1 MQHTAPPLRVA
12 IAGYGAIGKS
22 IAKRLLAGIPGL
34 HLSAVGARNHDAAR
48 ALLPDSVAVA
58 DIGALADLADI
69 VVECAPAAVLPTIA
83 EPALRAGR
91 TVVVLSCGALLER
104 MDLVD
109 TARAHGGRIL
119 VPTGALLGLDAVC
132 AAAEGRIDSVRMTT
146 RKPPGGLA
154 GAPHLVR
161 NAITLEG
168 LTEALLVFEGTAR
181 EAARGFPANVNVAAA
196 LSLAGIGADRTQV
209 AIWADPAVTRNVHR
223 IDVEADSARF
233 SLQIENV
240 PSENPRTGRIT
251 ALSVVAL
258 LRKLRSPLAIGT

>member
-1 MQHTAPPLRVA
+1 MDTLRVA

-22 IAKRLLAGIPGL
+22 IAKHLLAGIPGL
-34 HLSAVGARNHDAAR
+34 SLAAVGARNHAAAR
-48 ALLPDSVAVA
+48 ALLPDGVAVA
-58 DIGALADLADI
+58 DIGDLAELADI
-69 VVECAPAAVLPTIA
+69 IVECAPSAVLPAIA

-91 TVVVLSCGALLER
+91 SVIVLSCGALLER

-109 TARAHGGRIL
+109 LARAHGGRIL
-119 VPTGALLGLDAVC
+119 VPTGALLGLDAVS
-132 AAAEGRIDSVRMTT
+132 AAAEGTIHSVQMTT

-161 NAITLEG
+161 NGINVDG

-196 LSLAGIGADRTQV
+196 LSLAGIGADRTQI

-233 SLQIENV
+233 TLQIENV

-258 LRKLRSPLAIGT
+258 LRKLRSPLSVGT